1 MRDANESRCLHRR
14 TLVRF
19 AGMAAAATAAGV
31 TRMEPA
37 AASQATPAAGDGDC
51 PATTPE
57 ENAAVVE
64 RYWAEV
70 WSGGDTSL
78 DGLFAEDEVHHWGV
92 GGPTVGHAEYHER
105 MAPFLAAFP
114 DFAIRPDQIVAN
126 GDLVASSWTATGTH
140 EGEWMGIPA
149 TGRQIEYA
157 GMNMFRFECGLI
169 AESWGSADHLG
180 LLRQIG
186 GLPDPAAPEGTPTA

>member
-1 MRDANESRCLHRR
+1 MHDHADARCLHRR
-14 TLVRF
+14 RLVQV
-19 AGMAAAATAAGV
+19 AGI
-31 TRMEPA
+31 A
-37 AASQATPAAGDGDC
+37 AASAAGLARVGQASALQATPAADGDC

-57 ENAAVVE
+57 ENVALVE

-70 WSGGDTSL
+70 WSGGDSDLTE
-78 DGLFAEDEVHHWGV
+78 LFTEDEIHHWGF
-92 GGPTVGHAEYHER
+92 GDPTVGHAEFHER
-105 MAPFLAAFP
+105 RAPFMAAFP
-114 DFAIRPDQIVAN
+114 DFAIVPDVIVAD

-149 TGRQIEYA
+149 TGKKIEYT

-186 GLPDPAAPEGTPTA
+186 GVPESAAPEGTPTA

>member
-1 MRDANESRCLHRR
+1 MHDNADARCLHRR
-14 TLVRF
+14 RLVQF
-19 AGMAAAATAAGV
+19 AGVAAVAGAAGLS
-31 TRMEPA
+31 RA
-37 AASQATPAAGDGDC
+37 GAASALQATPAAGGADC

-57 ENAAVVE
+57 ENAALVE
-64 RYWAEV
+64 RYWADV
-70 WSGGDTSL
+70 WSGGETDLTTL
-78 DGLFAEDEVHHWGV
+78 LTEDELHHWGF
-92 GGPTVGHAEYHER
+92 GESTVGHAEYLAR
-105 MAPFLAAFP
+105 LAPFMAAFP
-114 DFAIRPDQIVAN
+114 DFAIVPDAIVAD

-149 TGRQIEYA
+149 TGKAIEYT

-186 GLPDPAAPEGTPTA
+186 GLPEPAAPEGTPSA